1 MHKVAELLERLDL
14 GEYAE
19 SFARN
24 RIDFEVLPRLRRHA
38 PPLHP
43 RR

>member
-1 MHKVAELLERLDL
+1 MHKIAEWLERLGL

-19 SFARN
+19 TFARN
-24 RIDFEVLPRLRRHA
+24 RIDFEVLGRLRRHA